1 MQYVYSAHAS
11 LSHWRAL
18 LSTGFCIA
26 ISKYN
31 SLDIGIGTWRHSRID
46 SVKEFPLSDWCRFL
60 IAFFFNAKKR
70 QVKKKIELRQNASAH
85 ADLKILQVPA
95 SFHWCDFMLLR
106 HSAFKIK
113 RQVSCYWKW
122 LTLFLPIGQKN
133 DSRKIVHLN
142 WQKMLSADRA
152 WQNIEHCLLVC
163 FQITLSVRFVG
174 Y

>member
-1 MQYVYSAHAS
+1 MVGLNGSRLQSS
-11 LSHWRAL
+11 L
-18 LSTGFCIA
+18 CIF
-26 ISKYN
+26 K
-31 SLDIGIGTWRHSRID
+31 
-46 SVKEFPLSDWCRFL
+46 L

-95 SFHWCDFMLLR
+95 SFHWCDFMPLR

-142 WQKMLSADRA
+142 WQKNAKCRPSLAENRILPPRVFSNHAKCQICWVLGKFQLIRNF
-152 WQNIEHCLLVC
+152 WLLVISHYELVKKWNLNLQTNMRVC
-163 FQITLSVRFVG
+163 SSSWT
-174 Y
+174 